1 VPLIHSERL
10 QNVVCA
16 AGGSVRLEIMP
27 GEGHGFRD
35 PLNVIREY
43 SFTEEFLNALL

>member
-1 VPLIHSERL
+1 LIHSERL
-10 QNVVCA
+10 RNVVRA
-16 AGGSVRLEIMP
+16 AGGSVRLEVMP

-43 SFTEEFLNALL
+43 SFTEEFLTSLL